1 MNNKILWIVIA
12 VVLVIFGALVFSSD
26 SEQENGDSDTGQSLS
41 LSDIHGLEVDIDDS
55 DRLYLPNHQ
64 GLYVQGADRAITR
77 VSKVSDDFM
86 SFAVSP
92 TDSSVFYAS
101 GHPKTGGNFGLIKST
116 DSGVTWQDV
125 SDGLNGPVDFHT
137 MAVDSKNGDNI
148 YGYYAGALQRSLD
161 GGESWEYL
169 NNAPNQIIQL
179 SAGSAEDQIYA
190 ATTNGLYVSDNQGDS
205 WKLAA
210 FEGETVI
217 AIEVNPVSSQLIANT
232 NAQGLVLSDDNGE
245 TWNRSDFGTSDTV
258 LYIASS
264 VSEPTKSYLVTKS
277 LKIYQST
284 DSGLTWSTR

>member
-1 MNNKILWIVIA
+1 MNNKIFWIVIA
-12 VVLVIFGALVFSSD
+12 VVVVIFGAFALLSN
-26 SEQENGDSDTGQSLS
+26 SEQENGDTDTNQSLS

-64 GLYVQGADRAITR
+64 GLYVQGADGAISR

-92 TDSSVFYAS
+92 TDSNVFYAS
-101 GHPKTGGNFGLIKST
+101 GHPKTGGNFGLIKSL
-116 DSGVTWQDV
+116 DGGVTWQDV
-125 SDGLNGPVDFHT
+125 SEGLNGPVDFHT
-137 MAVDSKNGDNI
+137 MAVDSKNGGNI

-190 ATTNGLYVSDNQGDS
+190 ATTNGLYLSDNQGDS

-217 AIEVNPVSSQLIANT
+217 AIEVNPVSGQLIANT

-245 TWNRSDFGTSDTV
+245 TWSGSDFGTSDTV
-258 LYIASS
+258 LYVASS

>member
-12 VVLVIFGALVFSSD
+12 VVLVIFGALALSSS
-26 SEQENGDSDTGQSLS
+26 SEQENGDTDTNQSLS

-64 GLYVQGADRAITR
+64 GLYVQGADGAITR
-77 VSKVSDDFM
+77 VSEISDDFM

-101 GHPKTGGNFGLIKST
+101 GHPKNGGNFGLIKST

-137 MAVDSKNGDNI
+137 MAIDSKNDDHI

-190 ATTNGLYVSDNQGDS
+190 ATTNGLYLSDNQGDS

-217 AIEVNPVSSQLIANT
+217 AIEVNPVSGQLIANT

-245 TWNRSDFGTSDTV
+245 TWSESDFGTSDTV
-258 LYIASS
+258 LYVASS